1 MKHNAP
7 YPPVRSLSLSSKGMS
22 SEHMIFLAGRKE
34 YDNNMS
40 QRMYGSTDVM
50 SLSEGTSSLNL
61 PEESLQRVFSNS
73 MSMID
78 ETGSIQSYGSEA
90 SEVLRFAFVFF
101 NVVIKVHVCTC
112 TCSRKLGGKDGLH
125 DSDAFSHGGESS
137 QVKLC
142 FNFNLSF

>member
-1 MKHNAP
+1 MKHNPP
-7 YPPVRSLSLSSKGMS
+7 YPPVRSLSLSSKGMN

-40 QRMYGSTDVM
+40 QRMYGSTDVI

-90 SEVLRFAFVFF
+90 SEVLRFAF
-101 NVVIKVHVCTC
+101 
-112 TCSRKLGGKDGLH
+112 
-125 DSDAFSHGGESS
+125 
-137 QVKLC
+137 
-142 FNFNLSF
+142 LSLFPIQYCI